1 MLVLSRFQNLK
12 YGEIAEILDCEIGA
26 VKVRVYRAT
35 RELSQIFYRT
45 FGREGIMN
53 CDEVREQ
60 LPDYWT
66 GALDETARSQMHG
79 APGRRAPTCRAEA
92 ETLGAIWKKLG
103 AIPEERPGR
112 ALRAR
117 FEATLEAYMQ
127 GLRQAER
134 GPSTREKLDTWL
146 EGWWPRQPAFQF
158 GFAMAFLA
166 IGLLVGYSL
175 TRNSSGGG
183 EVARL
188 REEVTHT
195 RQLVALSLLQ
205 QQSASERLKGVD
217 WSNRMVQPD
226 PKVLSALLHTVN
238 YDQNVNVRLAALDA
252 LHQSDLQRHG
262 AARPGGIARPADLAH
277 GADRADRC
285 AGRYPRSAGFQR
297 VEGADAGSRI

>member
-1 MLVLSRFQNLK
+1 
-12 YGEIAEILDCEIGA
+12 
-26 VKVRVYRAT
+26 
-35 RELSQIFYRT
+35 
-45 FGREGIMN
+45 MN
-53 CDEVREQ
+53 CDEVRDQ

-66 GALDETARSQMHG
+66 GALDEGAKSQMQAHL
-79 APGRRAPTCRAEA
+79 AACSLCRAEA

-134 GPSTREKLDTWL
+134 GPSKREKLDKWL

-158 GFAMAFLA
+158 GFALAFLG

-175 TRNSSGGG
+175 TQGSRGDG

-217 WSNRMVQPD
+217 WSNRISQPD
-226 PKVLSALLHTVN
+226 PQVLSALLHTVN
-238 YDQNVNVRLAALDA
+238 YDSNVNVRLAALDA
-252 LHQSDLQRHG
+252 LRQSASNDTVRLGLVESLDRQTSPMVQIALIDVLVDIRDQQASTALKDLTQEAGLNPEVR
-262 AARPGGIARPADLAH
+262 
-277 GADRADRC
+277 DRAQW
-285 AGRYPRSAGFQR
+285 AL
-297 VEGADAGSRI
+297 EHLK

>member
-1 MLVLSRFQNLK
+1 
-12 YGEIAEILDCEIGA
+12 
-26 VKVRVYRAT
+26 
-35 RELSQIFYRT
+35 
-45 FGREGIMN
+45 
-53 CDEVREQ
+53 
-60 LPDYWT
+60 
-66 GALDETARSQMHG
+66 MHG
-79 APGRRAPTCRAEA
+79 HLAGCATCRAEA

-134 GPSTREKLDTWL
+134 GPSTREKLDKWL

-158 GFAMAFLA
+158 GFAMAFLG

-175 TRNSSGGG
+175 TQNSGGG
-183 EVARL
+183 EVSRL

-195 RQLVALSLLQ
+195 RELVALSLLQ

-252 LHQSDLQRHG
+252 LHQSTSNDMVRRGLVEALDRQTSPLVQIALIDVLVDIRDQQASSALKDLSQEAGLNPEVRE
-262 AARPGGIARPADLAH
+262 
-277 GADRADRC
+277 RAQWALERLK
-285 AGRYPRSAGFQR
+285 
-297 VEGADAGSRI
+297 

>member
-1 MLVLSRFQNLK
+1 
-12 YGEIAEILDCEIGA
+12 
-26 VKVRVYRAT
+26 
-35 RELSQIFYRT
+35 
-45 FGREGIMN
+45 MN

-66 GALDETARSQMHG
+66 GSLDEAARSQMHG
-79 APGRRAPTCRAEA
+79 HLAGCSTCRAEA

-103 AIPEERPGR
+103 SIPEERPGR

-134 GPSTREKLDTWL
+134 GPSTSEKLDKWL

-188 REEVTHT
+188 RQEVTHT
-195 RQLVALSLLQ
+195 RELVALSLLQ

-252 LHQSDLQRHG
+252 LHQSTSNDMVRRGLVEALDRQTSPMVQIALIDVLVDIRDQHASGALKDLTQEAGLNPEVRE
-262 AARPGGIARPADLAH
+262 
-277 GADRADRC
+277 RAQW
-285 AGRYPRSAGFQR
+285 AL
-297 VEGADAGSRI
+297 EHLK

>member
-1 MLVLSRFQNLK
+1 
-12 YGEIAEILDCEIGA
+12 
-26 VKVRVYRAT
+26 
-35 RELSQIFYRT
+35 
-45 FGREGIMN
+45 MN
-53 CDEVREQ
+53 CDDVREQ

-66 GALDETARSQMHG
+66 GSLDETARSQMHG
-79 APGRRAPTCRAEA
+79 HLAGCATCRAEA

-134 GPSTREKLDTWL
+134 GPSTREKLDKWL

-175 TRNSSGGG
+175 TQNSGGGG
-183 EVARL
+183 EVSRL

-195 RQLVALSLLQ
+195 RELVALSLLQ

-252 LHQSDLQRHG
+252 LHQSTSNDMVRRGLVEALDRQTS
-262 AARPGGIARPADLAH
+262 PMVQIALIDVLVDIRDQQASSALKDLAQEA
-277 GADRADRC
+277 GLNPEVRERAQWALERLK
-285 AGRYPRSAGFQR
+285 
-297 VEGADAGSRI
+297 

>member
-1 MLVLSRFQNLK
+1 
-12 YGEIAEILDCEIGA
+12 
-26 VKVRVYRAT
+26 
-35 RELSQIFYRT
+35 
-45 FGREGIMN
+45 MN
-53 CDEVREQ
+53 CDEVRDQ

-66 GALDETARSQMHG
+66 GALDEGAKSQMQAHL
-79 APGRRAPTCRAEA
+79 AACSLCRAEA

-134 GPSTREKLDTWL
+134 GPSKREKLDKWL

-158 GFAMAFLA
+158 GFALAFLG

-175 TRNSSGGG
+175 TQGSRGDG

-217 WSNRMVQPD
+217 WSNRISQPD
-226 PKVLSALLHTVN
+226 SQVLSALLHTVN
-238 YDQNVNVRLAALDA
+238 YDSNVNVRLAALDA
-252 LHQSDLQRHG
+252 LRQSASNDTVRHG
-262 AARPGGIARPADLAH
+262 LVESLDRQTSPMVQIALIDVLVDIRDQQASTALKDLTQEA
-277 GADRADRC
+277 GLNPEVRDRAQW
-285 AGRYPRSAGFQR
+285 AL
-297 VEGADAGSRI
+297 EHLK